1 MSYSNYD
8 MGIRQ
13 LIDDYNGLTDPTKRL
28 NEYFEDLLNDDVEVT
43 VNDRDEDIKLQIL
56 TGSLSEDSLRSLQK
70 EFVITFIDKDG
81 IHLYID
87 LRLKDG

>member
-1 MSYSNYD
+1 

-28 NEYFEDLLNDDVEVT
+28 NEYFEDLLDDDVEVT
-43 VNDRDEDIKLQIL
+43 VNDRDEDIKLQISNG
-56 TGSLSEDSLRSLQK
+56 TLSEDSLRSLQK